1 MQDYLRENLFAE
13 GICRKF
19 FFICRNFWSL
29 FAGKS
34 VFAVIPANKKFICR
48 KFYLQ
53 ELLRIK
59 AYLQEILQIP
69 ILLQIKTI
77 NKIF

>member
-1 MQDYLRENLFAE
+1 LQKVFAGNFSLFA
-13 GICRKF
+13 GKI
-19 FFICRNFWSL
+19 ICRNFWSL

-34 VFAVIPANKKFICR
+34 VFAVIPANKKFIYR

-53 ELLRIK
+53 ELLQIK

>member
-1 MQDYLRENLFAE
+1 LNEFQSKNHEFIIGKIYLQKVFAGNFSLFA
-13 GICRKF
+13 GKI
-19 FFICRNFWSL
+19 ICRNFLSL

-53 ELLRIK
+53 
-59 AYLQEILQIP
+59 
-69 ILLQIKTI
+69 
-77 NKIF
+77 